1 MSLAALGMAGNIIGS
16 AGNVI
21 GAFGQKKL
29 AKQQLKDGKVFAQK
43 QKGDYNRTYSDL
55 MSLAQGQDT
64 YQGDV
69 SQYLRAE
76 EEAKRQ
82 QKLAT
87 VVNPAD
93 QLFRDQASKTSA
105 NTFARGRQG
114 ARSGSDLMSLA
125 GMVGANENQQ
135 MQNIN
140 IDTANRRQSMQQ
152 QANQSVVSTMAQ
164 TAATMARERGLQFES
179 ILGKQQNI
187 MGLTK
192 EQGLGALDMDYRQ
205 QQEQFARQGAV
216 QDARSA
222 IYSGFGDIFK
232 SIGGGLTQMN
242 TQNQQM
248 EVMKNYFGQGQQQTP
263 QVTPWQDSSI
273 KNSDF
278 DAKMRKDL
286 MGLSWKPSAMTTSPN
301 MIKLK
306 PKGLDGNNNY
316 TY

>member
-1 MSLAALGMAGNIIGS
+1 MSLAALGMVGNLIGS

-76 EEAKRQ
+76 EEAKKQ

-93 QLFRDQASKTSA
+93 QLYRDQASKTSA
-105 NTFARGRQG
+105 NAFTRGRQG
-114 ARSGSDLMSLA
+114 VRSASDLMGLT
-125 GMVGANENQQ
+125 GMIQANENQQ
-135 MQNIN
+135 NQITNA
-140 IDTANRRQSMQQ
+140 DSARLRQSNEQ
-152 QANQSVVSTMAQ
+152 QANQLRVSTMAQ
-164 TAATMARERGLQFES
+164 TAAAMARERGLQFES

-248 EVMKNYFGQGQQQTP
+248 EVMKNYFGQNQQPKQESMQRKPLVDLT
-263 QVTPWQDSSI
+263 
-273 KNSDF
+273 NS
-278 DAKMRKDL
+278 A
-286 MGLSWKPSAMTTSPN
+286 WSPN
-301 MIKLK
+301 YKAANGYDLRNLMSPIGS
-306 PKGLDGNNNY
+306 PKY
-316 TY
+316 TDWGASGTPK

>member
-1 MSLAALGMAGNIIGS
+1 MSAAAIGLAANIIGS
-16 AGNVI
+16 AGNVV

-43 QKGDYNRTYSDL
+43 QKGDYSRTYSDL

-64 YQGDV
+64 YKGDV
-69 SQYLRAE
+69 SQYLRVE
-76 EEAKRQ
+76 EEAKKQ

-105 NTFARGRQG
+105 NAFARGKQG

-135 MQNIN
+135 MQDIN
-140 IDTANRRQSMQQ
+140 VNTANRRQMVEQ
-152 QANQSVVSTMAQ
+152 QANQSVISTMAQ
-164 TAATMARERGLQFES
+164 TAAAMARERGLQFES
-179 ILGKQQNI
+179 VLGKQQSI

-192 EQGLGALDMDYRQ
+192 EQGLGALDMDYNQ
-205 QQEQFARQGAV
+205 QQEQFARQGAL

-232 SIGGGLTQMN
+232 SIGGGITQMN

-248 EVMKNYFGQGQQQTP
+248 DIMKNYFGQNQQP
-263 QVTPWQDSSI
+263 KKERW
-273 KNSDF
+273 
-278 DAKMRKDL
+278 
-286 MGLSWKPSAMTTSPN
+286 SPN
-301 MIKLK
+301 YKASNGFDLRNLMSPIGS
-306 PKGLDGNNNY
+306 PKY
-316 TY
+316 TDWGASGTPK

>member
-29 AKQQLKDGKVFAQK
+29 AKQQLKEGNIFAQK
-43 QKGDYNRTYSDL
+43 QKGDYNRTYADL
-55 MSLAQGQDT
+55 MGLAQGQDT
-64 YQGDV
+64 YKGDV
-69 SQYLRAE
+69 SQYIRAE

-105 NTFARGRQG
+105 NTFARGTKG
-114 ARSGSDLMSLA
+114 AKSGSDLMALA

-135 MQNIN
+135 MQDININ
-140 IDTANRRQSMQQ
+140 TANRRQTMEQ

-164 TAATMARERGLQFES
+164 TAAAMARERGLQFES

-192 EQGLGALDMDYRQ
+192 EQGLGNLDMDYRQ

-248 EVMKNYFGQGQQQTP
+248 EVMKNYFGQTKP
-263 QVTPWQDSSI
+263 QKQGITSPVNEFWSPNFKAS
-273 KNSDF
+273 NGY
-278 DAKMRKDL
+278 DL
-286 MGLSWKPSAMTTSPN
+286 MNLMPGQPQKA
-301 MIKLK
+301 K
-306 PKGLDGNNNY
+306 PKGFDGNNNY